1 MQLVDGETRAAGAT
15 ASAGEFA
22 LLGVPALVRGLG
34 TATRAG
40 LQPQLRFASLSADF
54 SLHDGQAETSD
65 LHCDGDAEILMR
77 GRVGLSARNYDA
89 EAWILS
95 GEDRLPAAVRGLG
108 PTPRVAALWMS
119 LRELFTGSA
128 AQRAGA
134 AALRLQG
141 TWDDPVVVS
150 AD

>member
-1 MQLVDGETRAAGAT
+1 
-15 ASAGEFA
+15 
-22 LLGVPALVRGLG
+22 
-34 TATRAG
+34 
-40 LQPQLRFASLSADF
+40 
-54 SLHDGQAETSD
+54 
-65 LHCDGDAEILMR
+65 MR
-77 GRVGLSARNYDA
+77 GRVGLTARNYDA

-95 GEDRLPAAVRGLG
+95 GEDRLPAALRGLG

-119 LRELFTGSA
+119 LRELFTGPA